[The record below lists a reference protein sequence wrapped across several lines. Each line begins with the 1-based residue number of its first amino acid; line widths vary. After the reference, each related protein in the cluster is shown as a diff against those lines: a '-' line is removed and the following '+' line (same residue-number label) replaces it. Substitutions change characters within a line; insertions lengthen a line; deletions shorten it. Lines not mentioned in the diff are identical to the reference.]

1 MTIEECKKLKRGD
14 AVYINEGN
22 GWRERLKFLKLVE
35 VISYG
40 KFTFGQIMAND
51 FDFSNGRSEM
61 MAECLG
67 DGNRLLHV
75 SLRKLHK
82 A

>member
-1 MTIEECKKLKRGD
+1 MTKAECEKLKRGTML
-14 AVYINEGN
+14 YINEGN
-22 GWRERLKFLKLVE
+22 GWREKVKFLKLVE
-35 VISYG
+35 VINYG
-40 KFTFGQIMAND
+40 RFTFGQVMRNEI
-51 FDFSNGRSEM
+51 DFSNGKAEM

-67 DGNRLLHV
+67 DGNRLLHI